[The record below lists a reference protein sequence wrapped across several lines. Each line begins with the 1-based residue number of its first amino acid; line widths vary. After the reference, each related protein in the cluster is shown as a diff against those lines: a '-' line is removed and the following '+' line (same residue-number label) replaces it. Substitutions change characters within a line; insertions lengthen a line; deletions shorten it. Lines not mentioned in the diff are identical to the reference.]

1 MTGREPLEAQ
11 KKDVLSEKPGFLD
24 KTADVLR
31 KALGTPERATETL
44 AATIMS
50 TLELY
55 HESILNPEKPW
66 NKALYL
72 TTQPENMPKLPTD
85 PVLAWAVD
93 HIGDIWEISAGHTAL
108 RMGFVAVN
116 AALKTEKIKSV
127 QKKIFEND
135 KVQNITRKVVGDEK
149 TQELSEGEE
158 IQISDDACFWTSLG
172 TTFTIKAIHSM
183 GWISLFGIHDHMDE
197 PVPGMIFGQ
206 LVAAS
211 ALVAT
216 HYAAKH
222 HESIKDFTVKI
233 GQNTLSRAKLA
244 AQKVK
249 EFGDMM
255 ESKRQYFAN
264 RVENALDKLE
274 KWEPPTAESI
284 IHDFVRSRITKA
296 EKNLAMEHK
305 RNKISNH
312 KED

>member
-1 MTGREPLEAQ
+1 MTGREPLEIQ
-11 KKDVLSEKPGFLD
+11 KEGELPEKPGFLD
-24 KTADVLR
+24 KTADVLH

-44 AATIMS
+44 AAAIMS

-127 QKKIFEND
+127 QKKIFENER
-135 KVQNITRKVVGDEK
+135 VQNITRKVVGDEK
-149 TQELSEGEE
+149 TQELSEGAE
-158 IQISDDACFWTSLG
+158 IQLSDDACFWTSLG

-211 ALVAT
+211 ALVAI

-222 HESIKDFTVKI
+222 RESIKNFALKV
-233 GQNTLSRAKLA
+233 GQNAIVRSQRAVGKA
-244 AQKVK
+244 K
-249 EFGDMM
+249 EFGETM
-255 ESKRQYFAN
+255 ESRRQQFAA
-264 RVENALDKLE
+264 RVDNALVKLE
-274 KWEPPTAESI
+274 QWEPPTAESI
-284 IHDFVRSRITKA
+284 IHNFVRSRISKA
-296 EKNLAMEHK
+296 EESLAIEHEEV
-305 RNKISNH
+305 S
-312 KED
+312 